1 MHAHELADVAATMAV
16 HGEQLID
23 ADAALVDRSLAT
35 YRKAS
40 RCRLDRRCRSQAAAT
55 RNGDGND
62 WTNDDICT
70 VEEILVSEI
79 LSRVVAAIAVAHDQ
93 RHAASES
100 APVARNIFHS
110 HLDVKRRAIALFV
123 APHRDQTQADD
134 FLALRRQCDRWTDL
148 LLAYLVPLTTVEEF
162 AASASRVG
170 DFAFDTREH
179 LRSGASS
186 DMAVTMIVAGMRS
199 NFHPRSTGGWGQ
211 ATASPQSENVPGIQP
226 APLVAPNA
234 DLNLEIATALVGC
247 FDPDFFDS
255 LGHLQSAWLQRLRNV
270 PNDSPLNSDNW
281 WHTTA
286 HGPHE
291 GPRPARWRS

>member
-1 MHAHELADVAATMAV
+1 MHAHELADLAATMAV

-23 ADAALVDRSLAT
+23 ADASLVDRSLAA
-35 YRKAS
+35 YWKAS
-40 RCRLDRRCRSQAAAT
+40 RCRLDRWCRSLAAAT

-62 WTNDDICT
+62 WTHDDIAT

-93 RHAASES
+93 RHATSES
-100 APVARNIFHS
+100 APVARNIFHT

-123 APHRDQTQADD
+123 APPRDQTQADD

-148 LLAYLVPLTTVEEF
+148 LLAYLAPLTSVEEF
-162 AASASRVG
+162 AASAARVG

-186 DMAVTMIVAGMRS
+186 DMAVTMVVAGMRS
-199 NFHPRSTGGWGQ
+199 NFQPRATGD
-211 ATASPQSENVPGIQP
+211 S
-226 APLVAPNA
+226 PNA

-255 LGHLQSAWLQRLRNV
+255 HGHLQSAWLQRLRKV
-270 PNDSPLNSDNW
+270 PNESPLNSDNW

-291 GPRPARWRS
+291 GPRPARWRH